1 VRWVCLARGHS
12 PGLGESCS
20 LRGSGNLTGLY
31 GWPSASSSWRAQKVG
46 KPAEGTYI
54 FVPGDNKFERTP
66 APNLQSTRGPSLV
79 SKARHTSPSRLA
91 RGPAPPPTA
100 AVANTATA
108 PPVYRSE
115 PRFLGSQKPRAQRWP
130 PQAPP
135 HCAAVQATLRP
146 ARHRWRRSRQTAPPP
161 PTASHKPRGCPRGD
175 YGGLPGRW
183 PPTPPEGHHR
193 KLRGHR
199 CGAVYCSFYNAH
211 IPPSPPIIRRRHPT
225 TVAAAKIPSKKYGW
239 DSTAPQLYQTP

>member
-1 VRWVCLARGHS
+1 M
-12 PGLGESCS
+12 
-20 LRGSGNLTGLY
+20 
-31 GWPSASSSWRAQKVG
+31 
-46 KPAEGTYI
+46 
-54 FVPGDNKFERTP
+54 ERTP

-108 PPVYRSE
+108 PPVHRSE
-115 PRFLGSQKPRAQRWP
+115 PRFLGSQKTRAQRWP

-135 HCAAVQATLRP
+135 HCAAVQARLRP

-183 PPTPPEGHHR
+183 PPTPPGES
-193 KLRGHR
+193 KT
-199 CGAVYCSFYNAH
+199 
-211 IPPSPPIIRRRHPT
+211 SPPKNKRRARNNAPT
-225 TVAAAKIPSKKYGW
+225 ESNSPDQKSHFL
-239 DSTAPQLYQTP
+239 PQPQNMLPRIKNGLKQH